1 MASVF
6 TYDPDP
12 PRVSSPW
19 ILAEDAD
26 GSQGSGAAV
35 TQTPFQPQTGL
46 LSEYGVTKLGP
57 EPQTGPI
64 EYKLHLLLR
73 SRRSYVYMSTVD
85 RNSDRLHAPPPGD
98 GSVPYSASPTPAT
111 SNQPRQERLQ
121 RLTTQ
126 LLWRLQQ
133 SSPYHASSSRE
144 VKIPRLPDG
153 RADADVSNPYGT
165 QIPGLEESQG
175 ALYEIGVFDDGTLIG
190 LTKDEL
196 DESIATLRIMA
207 ASLGCGVTVMRMV
220 IVGECEWIELAEPDG
235 NATQTP
241 AQVSKQGKLWVA
253 EALITPNSELQRSK
267 PLIDA
272 ESSGESAN
280 GTPLQSSVSATVP
293 GRTKSTTPQLRVTL
307 TGPIASGKSSL
318 LGTLSTGTLDNG
330 RGKSRLSLLKHR
342 HEMASGMTSSIA
354 QELIGYKDKLI
365 FNFSHRNIESWLD
378 IHDYSSHGRLV
389 FMSDSGGHPRY
400 RHTVFRGLMNW
411 APHWMVLCIAA
422 DDAEVTSRAHDVAAP
437 TPDSGDTDLVKAHLD
452 LSLKLDVPLA
462 IVITKLDLASKVS
475 LQKTMT
481 KILGAIRDANRIPK
495 LLQPDQQPRDELSE
509 IPQADW
515 DKARGLVETM
525 TEDGDLLKHVP
536 IVFTSVL
543 KGIGIGLVH
552 ALLASLP
559 LPPTP
564 TPYSST
570 GATSPQPE
578 QPKNLFHIDD
588 TFSLPRSFDDSLT
601 SQEGVI
607 VSGHV
612 RLGSFSV
619 GQTIVVGPFS
629 SGHAADR
636 LSGREYQSS
645 PDDRGSPALQAMLN
659 EHVNTTKGDGAQ
671 ISSAAD
677 EWQKGRIVSI
687 RNLRLPVG
695 TLEAGQVGSIGLVF
709 ESNQNELTPLTD
721 TPQIRRGM
729 VIVTSSTNTP
739 GSEPPIQSCRG
750 FTAMFDEDVAQ
761 FPPPGTVVNVLF
773 ACVRTAARIVDVSV
787 QQCDGAGEMKSGD
800 AAGAVNSE
808 KTSSMKG
815 VMTKVSVE
823 LIHSRKWA
831 ELGSSVIIMGN
842 GSQDG
847 SGLQGFVGKITDVEC

>member
-19 ILAEDAD
+19 ILADDAD
-26 GSQGSGAAV
+26 SPQGSGAAV
-35 TQTPFQPQTGL
+35 TQTGL
-46 LSEYGVTKLGP
+46 LSEYGVTRLEA

-73 SRRSYVYMSTVD
+73 SRRSYVYMSTVHQK
-85 RNSDRLHAPPPGD
+85 RDRLHAQPGD
-98 GSVPYSASPTPAT
+98 GSAMYSASPAS

-133 SSPYHASSSRE
+133 SSPYHATSSRE
-144 VKIPRLPDG
+144 VRIPKLSDG
-153 RADADVSNPYGT
+153 KDDANLDLYGT

-175 ALYEIGVFDDGTLIG
+175 ALYEIGVSDDGTLIG

-207 ASLGCGVTVMRMV
+207 ASLGCGVAVMRMV
-220 IVGECEWIELAEPDG
+220 IVGDCEWIEIAEVDG
-235 NATQTP
+235 DATKNP
-241 AQVSKQGKLWVA
+241 VQVSKQDKLWVA
-253 EALITPNSELQRSK
+253 EALITPNTELQHSK
-267 PLIDA
+267 SLTENGSRDG
-272 ESSGESAN
+272 SNG
-280 GTPLQSSVSATVP
+280 GTPLQSSASNTVP
-293 GRTKSTTPQLRVTL
+293 GHAKSTTPQLRVTL

-330 RGKSRLSLLKHR
+330 RGKSRLGLLKHR

-354 QELIGYKDKLI
+354 QELIGYKEREI
-365 FNFSHRNIESWLD
+365 FSFSHRNIESWVD
-378 IHDYSSHGRLV
+378 IHDYASNGRLV
-389 FMSDSGGHPRY
+389 FMSDSGGNPRY

-422 DDAEVTSRAHDVAAP
+422 DDAEGTPRAHDIASPAI
-437 TPDSGDTDLVKAHLD
+437 DSGDTDLVKAHLN

-481 KILGAIRDANRIPK
+481 KILTAIRDANRIPK
-495 LLQPDQQPRDELSE
+495 LLQPDQQPQDQLAE

-515 DKARGLVETM
+515 AKVKSLVENM
-525 TEDGDLLKHVP
+525 SEHGDLLKHVP

-543 KGIGIGLVH
+543 KGVGVGLVH
-552 ALLASLP
+552 ALLANLP
-559 LPPTP
+559 LPAHG
-564 TPYSST
+564 ST
-570 GATSPQPE
+570 ETTLQPE
-578 QPKNLFHIDD
+578 QPKDLFHIDD
-588 TFSLPRSFDDSLT
+588 TFSLSRSLDDSL
-601 SQEGVI
+601 SNAEGVI

-629 SGHAADR
+629 SGQNR
-636 LSGREYQSS
+636 TSS
-645 PDDRGSPALQAMLN
+645 SEGHSSADDRGSPMLN
-659 EHVNTTKGDGAQ
+659 AVSAEHAKSTRRYGTPPS
-671 ISSAAD
+671 IAAD

-709 ESNQNELTPLTD
+709 EPNQTELTPLTD
-721 TPQIRRGM
+721 TPQIQRGM
-729 VIVTSSTNTP
+729 VIATLPMDTLDGEIP
-739 GSEPPIQSCRG
+739 LQASCG
-750 FTAMFDEDVAQ
+750 FIAVFDDDAAQ
-761 FPPPGTVVNVLF
+761 FPPPGTTVNVLF
-773 ACVRTAARIVDVSV
+773 ACVRTAARILDVSV
-787 QQCDGAGEMKSGD
+787 QRRDGVDAGG
-800 AAGAVNSE
+800 
-808 KTSSMKG
+808 T
-815 VMTKVSVE
+815 MTKVSVE
-823 LIHSRKWA
+823 LVHSRKWA
-831 ELGSSVIIMGN
+831 ELGTSVIIMGN

-847 SGLQGFVGKITDVEC
+847 SGLQGFVGKITEVVC

>member
-19 ILAEDAD
+19 ILADDAD
-26 GSQGSGAAV
+26 TSPASGAAV
-35 TQTPFQPQTGL
+35 TQTGL
-46 LSEYGVTKLGP
+46 LSEYGVTRLDA

-73 SRRSYVYMSTVD
+73 SRRSYVYMSTVGQKRD
-85 RNSDRLHAPPPGD
+85 KLHAQPGD
-98 GSVPYSASPTPAT
+98 GSALYSASPASYSASPTPA
-111 SNQPRQERLQ
+111 SSSQPRQERLQ

-144 VKIPRLPDG
+144 LKMPKLPDG
-153 RADADVSNPYGT
+153 SADADSPDLYGT

-175 ALYEIGVFDDGTLIG
+175 ALYEIGVSDDGHLVG
-190 LTKDEL
+190 LAKDEL
-196 DESIATLRIMA
+196 DESIATLRVMA
-207 ASLGCGVTVMRMV
+207 ASLGCGVTVLRMV
-220 IVGECEWIELAEPDG
+220 IVGDCEWIEIADLNG
-235 NATQTP
+235 NASQGPTQVT
-241 AQVSKQGKLWVA
+241 KRDRLWVA
-253 EALITPNSELQRSK
+253 EALITPSTELLHSK
-267 PLIDA
+267 DA
-272 ESSGESAN
+272 KGYNKSTD
-280 GTPLQSSVSATVP
+280 GTPLDSAASTTVP
-293 GRTKSTTPQLRVTL
+293 GHGKSTTPQLRVTL

-354 QELIGYKDKLI
+354 QELIGYKERLI
-365 FNFSHRNIESWLD
+365 FSFSHRNIESWLD
-378 IHDYSSHGRLV
+378 IHDYANDGRLV

-422 DDAEVTSRAHDVAAP
+422 DDAEMTSRAHDVTTPA
-437 TPDSGDTDLVKAHLD
+437 PDSGETDLVKAHLD

-481 KILGAIRDANRIPK
+481 KILGAIRDADRVPK
-495 LLQPDQQPRDELSE
+495 LLQPDQQPRDQLSE
-509 IPQADW
+509 IPQTDW
-515 DKARGLVETM
+515 DKVQSFVGNISEH
-525 TEDGDLLKHVP
+525 GDMLKHVP

-543 KGIGIGLVH
+543 KGVGIGLVH

-559 LPPTP
+559 LPPAP
-564 TPYSST
+564 TPHGSKD
-570 GATSPQPE
+570 ASPQSE
-578 QPKNLFHIDD
+578 QPRNLFHIDD
-588 TFSLPRSFDDSLT
+588 TFSLPRSFDDSLANLD
-601 SQEGVI
+601 GVI

-612 RLGSFSV
+612 RLGSFYI
-619 GQTIVVGPFS
+619 GQTIIVGPFS
-629 SGHAADR
+629 SSHALDR
-636 LSGREYQSS
+636 GSGTEYQSS
-645 PDDRGSPALQAMLN
+645 PEGRGSPALRA
-659 EHVNTTKGDGAQ
+659 
-671 ISSAAD
+671 ISATHPNGNKIGGSVSPSTDSD
-677 EWQKGRIVSI
+677 EWQKARIVSI

-709 ESNQNELTPLTD
+709 ETDHSDLTALPD

-729 VIVTSSTNTP
+729 VISTPTLGMP
-739 GSEPPIQSCRG
+739 DSEMPLHASRG
-750 FTAMFDEDVAQ
+750 FTAVFEEDGAQ
-761 FPPPGTVVNVLF
+761 FPPSGTLVNVLF
-773 ACVRTAARIVDVSV
+773 ACVRTAARILDVSV
-787 QQCDGAGEMKSGD
+787 QHRREVGETLGPLDADHKAETKKESLGD
-800 AAGAVNSE
+800 TV
-808 KTSSMKG
+808 
-815 VMTKVSVE
+815 TKVTIE
-823 LIHSRKWA
+823 LVHSRKWA

-842 GSQDG
+842 GSHDG
-847 SGLQGFVGKITDVEC
+847 SGLQGFVGKITDVIC

>member
-19 ILAEDAD
+19 IQADDAD
-26 GSQGSGAAV
+26 GSPGSGAAV
-35 TQTPFQPQTGL
+35 TQTGL
-46 LSEYGVTKLGP
+46 LSEYGVTRLEA

-73 SRRSYVYMSTVD
+73 SRRSYVYMSTVRQKRD
-85 RNSDRLHAPPPGD
+85 KLHAQPGD
-98 GSVPYSASPTPAT
+98 IAALYSASPTP
-111 SNQPRQERLQ
+111 SSSSQPRQERLQ

-144 VKIPRLPDG
+144 VRIPKLSDGKEDAESPD
-153 RADADVSNPYGT
+153 AHGT
-165 QIPGLEESQG
+165 QMPGLEESQG
-175 ALYEIGVFDDGTLIG
+175 ALYEIGVADDGTLVG
-190 LTKDEL
+190 LSRDEL
-196 DESIATLRIMA
+196 DESIATLKNMA
-207 ASLGCGVTVMRMV
+207 ASLGCGVTVLRMV
-220 IVGECEWIELAEPDG
+220 IVGDCEWVEIAEADG
-235 NATQTP
+235 NAARKP
-241 AQVSKQGKLWVA
+241 VQVTKQDKLWVA
-253 EALITPNSELQRSK
+253 EALITPNTEVQRSK
-267 PLIDA
+267 SLQDVQ
-272 ESSGESAN
+272 SHGRSN
-280 GTPLQSSVSATVP
+280 GATPVQSSTSTTAPP
-293 GRTKSTTPQLRVTL
+293 GHAKSTTPQLRVTL

-354 QELIGYKDKLI
+354 QELIGYKERLI

-378 IHDYSSHGRLV
+378 IHDYANNGRLV

-422 DDAEVTSRAHDVAAP
+422 DDAEVTHDMASMVM
-437 TPDSGDTDLVKAHLD
+437 DSADTDLVKAHLD

-462 IVITKLDLASKVS
+462 IVITKLDLASKAS

-481 KILGAIRDANRIPK
+481 KILAAIRDAKRIPK
-495 LLQPDQQPRDELSE
+495 LLQPDQQPHDQLAE

-515 DKARGLVETM
+515 DKVQNLVGNIDEK
-525 TEDGDLLKHVP
+525 GGSLKHVP

-543 KGIGIGLVH
+543 KGVGVGLVH

-559 LPPTP
+559 LPGPPTTAETKAP
-564 TPYSST
+564 R
-570 GATSPQPE
+570 E
-578 QPKNLFHIDD
+578 QPGDLFYIDD
-588 TFSLPRSFDDSLT
+588 TFSLPRAFDDSP
-601 SQEGVI
+601 SNADGVI

-612 RLGSFSV
+612 RFGSFSV

-629 SGHAADR
+629 TGH
-636 LSGREYQSS
+636 GRVSASEDQSS
-645 PDDRGSPALQAMLN
+645 PDERASPMLN
-659 EHVNTTKGDGAQ
+659 AVAAEHAS
-671 ISSAAD
+671 ISRSYDTPPVVAAD
-677 EWQKGRIVSI
+677 EWPRGRIVSI

-695 TLEAGQVGSIGLVF
+695 TLEAGQVGSIGIVF
-709 ESNQNELTPLTD
+709 EQIQTELVPLKSE

-729 VIVTSSTNTP
+729 VMATP
-739 GSEPPIQSCRG
+739 PVDALGSEVTLQAARG
-750 FTAMFDEDVAQ
+750 FTAEFEEDAAQ
-761 FPPPGTVVNVLF
+761 FPPLGTTVNVLF
-773 ACVRTAARIVDVSV
+773 GCVRTAARIIDVSTQHRETAAASHV
-787 QQCDGAGEMKSGD
+787 DAEAE
-800 AAGAVNSE
+800 AAGHPSE
-808 KTSSMKG
+808 EK
-815 VMTKVSVE
+815 VTKVSVE
-823 LIHSRKWA
+823 LVHSRKWA
-831 ELGSSVIIMGN
+831 ELETSVIIMGN

-847 SGLQGFVGKITDVEC
+847 SGLQGFVGKITEVVF

>member
-19 ILAEDAD
+19 IQADDAD
-26 GSQGSGAAV
+26 SSPGSGAAV
-35 TQTPFQPQTGL
+35 TQTGL
-46 LSEYGVTKLGP
+46 LSEYGVTRLEA

-73 SRRSYVYMSTVD
+73 SRRSYVYMSTVRQKRD
-85 RNSDRLHAPPPGD
+85 KLHAQPGD
-98 GSVPYSASPTPAT
+98 IAALYSASPTP
-111 SNQPRQERLQ
+111 SSSSQPRQERLQ

-144 VKIPRLPDG
+144 VRIPKLSDGKGDAGSPD
-153 RADADVSNPYGT
+153 AHGT
-165 QIPGLEESQG
+165 QMPGLEESQG
-175 ALYEIGVFDDGTLIG
+175 ALYEIGVADDGTLVG
-190 LTKDEL
+190 LSRDEL
-196 DESIATLRIMA
+196 DESIATLKNMA
-207 ASLGCGVTVMRMV
+207 ASLGCGVTVLRMV
-220 IVGECEWIELAEPDG
+220 IVGDCEWIEIAEPEG
-235 NATQTP
+235 NAARKP
-241 AQVSKQGKLWVA
+241 VQVTKQDKLWVA
-253 EALITPNSELQRSK
+253 EALITPNTEVQRSK
-267 PLIDA
+267 
-272 ESSGESAN
+272 S
-280 GTPLQSSVSATVP
+280 LQDVKSHDGSDGATSLQPSTSTTAPP
-293 GRTKSTTPQLRVTL
+293 GHAKSTTPQLRVTL

-354 QELIGYKDKLI
+354 QELIGYKERLI

-378 IHDYSSHGRLV
+378 IHDYASNGRLV

-422 DDAEVTSRAHDVAAP
+422 DDAEVTHDMASMVM
-437 TPDSGDTDLVKAHLD
+437 DSADTDLVKAHLD

-462 IVITKLDLASKVS
+462 IVITKLDLASKAS

-481 KILGAIRDANRIPK
+481 KILAAIRDAKRVPK
-495 LLQPDQQPRDELSE
+495 LLQPDQQPQEQLAQ

-515 DKARGLVETM
+515 DKVQNWVGMVDQQE
-525 TEDGDLLKHVP
+525 GPLKHVP

-543 KGIGIGLVH
+543 KGVGVGLVH

-559 LPPTP
+559 LPEAPTT
-564 TPYSST
+564 TPQTGST
-570 GATSPQPE
+570 DSKGHPE
-578 QPKNLFHIDD
+578 QPEGLFYIDD
-588 TFSLPRSFDDSLT
+588 TFNLPRSFDDSP
-601 SQEGVI
+601 SSADGVI

-612 RLGSFSV
+612 RFGSFSV

-629 SGHAADR
+629 TGH
-636 LSGREYQSS
+636 GRVSASEDQSS
-645 PDDRGSPALQAMLN
+645 PDERGSPMLN
-659 EHVNTTKGDGAQ
+659 AVATGHAG
-671 ISSAAD
+671 ISRSYDTPPVIAAD
-677 EWQKGRIVSI
+677 EWPRGRIVSI

-695 TLEAGQVGSIGLVF
+695 TLEAGQVGSIGVVF
-709 ESNQNELTPLTD
+709 EQVQTELMPLKTE

-729 VIVTSSTNTP
+729 VMATP
-739 GSEPPIQSCRG
+739 PVDALGSEVTLQAARG
-750 FTAMFDEDVAQ
+750 FTAEFDEDAAE
-761 FPPPGTVVNVLF
+761 FPPLGSTVNVLF
-773 ACVRTAARIVDVSV
+773 GCVRTAARIIDASTQRRETATASDVD
-787 QQCDGAGEMKSGD
+787 E
-800 AAGAVNSE
+800 AAVAAEHRSE
-808 KTSSMKG
+808 ER
-815 VMTKVSVE
+815 VTKVTVE

-831 ELGSSVIIMGN
+831 ELGTSVIIMGN

-847 SGLQGFVGKITDVEC
+847 SGLQGFVGKITHVVS

>member
-12 PRVSSPW
+12 PRVASPW
-19 ILAEDAD
+19 ILADDAD
-26 GSQGSGAAV
+26 SPQGSGESV
-35 TQTPFQPQTGL
+35 TQTGL
-46 LSEYGVTKLGP
+46 LSEYGVTRLEA

-73 SRRSYVYMSTVD
+73 SRRSYVYMSTVHPK
-85 RNSDRLHAPPPGD
+85 RDRLHAQPGD
-98 GSVPYSASPTPAT
+98 GTAMYSASPAS

-133 SSPYHASSSRE
+133 SSPYHATSSRE
-144 VKIPRLPDG
+144 LKLPKLSDAKG
-153 RADADVSNPYGT
+153 DADMLDLYGT

-175 ALYEIGVFDDGTLIG
+175 ALYEIGVSDDGTLIG

-207 ASLGCGVTVMRMV
+207 ASLGCGIAVLRMV
-220 IVGECEWIELAEPDG
+220 IVGDCEWIEIAELDG
-235 NATQTP
+235 DATKNP
-241 AQVSKQGKLWVA
+241 VQVSKQDKLWVA
-253 EALITPNSELQRSK
+253 EALITPNTELQHLKS
-267 PLIDA
+267 LNDGSHNG
-272 ESSGESAN
+272 SSG
-280 GTPLQSSVSATVP
+280 GTPLQSSAPNTIP
-293 GRTKSTTPQLRVTL
+293 GPGKSTTPQVRVTL

-354 QELIGYKDKLI
+354 QELIGYKERFI
-365 FNFSHRNIESWLD
+365 FSFSHRNIESWVD
-378 IHDYSSHGRLV
+378 IHDYSSNGRLV

-422 DDAEVTSRAHDVAAP
+422 DDAEVTPRAHDMVSPAL
-437 TPDSGDTDLVKAHLD
+437 DSGDTDLVKAHLD

-481 KILGAIRDANRIPK
+481 KILAAIRDANRIPK
-495 LLQPDQQPRDELSE
+495 LLQPDQQSQDQLAE

-515 DKARGLVETM
+515 DKVNSLVETM
-525 TEDGDLLKHVP
+525 SEHGDLSKHVP

-543 KGIGIGLVH
+543 KGVGVGLVH

-559 LPPTP
+559 LPAHAHGSEET
-564 TPYSST
+564 TLH
-570 GATSPQPE
+570 PE
-578 QPKNLFHIDD
+578 QPKDLFHIDD
-588 TFSLPRSFDDSLT
+588 TFSLPRSLDDPLS
-601 SQEGVI
+601 SVEGVI

-619 GQTIVVGPFS
+619 GQTIVIGPFS
-629 SGHAADR
+629 SGHNR
-636 LSGREYQSS
+636 SSGFEGHSS
-645 PDDRGSPALQAMLN
+645 SDDRGSPMLHAVSG
-659 EHVNTTKGDGAQ
+659 EHVKSPRTYGTPPSITG
-671 ISSAAD
+671 D

-709 ESNQNELTPLTD
+709 EASQTDLTHLTD
-721 TPQIRRGM
+721 TPQIQRGM
-729 VIVTSSTNTP
+729 VMATP
-739 GSEPPIQSCRG
+739 LDSDVPLQASRG
-750 FTAMFDEDVAQ
+750 FTAVFEEDAAQ
-761 FPPPGTVVNVLF
+761 FPPAGTTVNVLF
-773 ACVRTAARIVDVSV
+773 ACVRTAARILDVSV
-787 QQCDGAGEMKSGD
+787 QRRDRASEARDD
-800 AAGAVNSE
+800 ADEAEAAEHSV
-808 KTSSMKG
+808 TR
-815 VMTKVSVE
+815 VSVE
-823 LIHSRKWA
+823 LLHSRKWA
-831 ELGSSVIIMGN
+831 ELGTSVIIMGN

-847 SGLQGFVGKITDVEC
+847 SGLNGFVGKITDVVS

>member
-19 ILAEDAD
+19 VLADDAD
-26 GSQGSGAAV
+26 SPQGSGAAV
-35 TQTPFQPQTGL
+35 TQTGL
-46 LSEYGVTKLGP
+46 LSEYGVTRLEA

-73 SRRSYVYMSTVD
+73 SRRSYVYMSTVHQK
-85 RNSDRLHAPPPGD
+85 RDRLHAQPGD
-98 GSVPYSASPTPAT
+98 GSAMYSASPAS

-133 SSPYHASSSRE
+133 SSPYHATSSRE
-144 VKIPRLPDG
+144 VKIPRLSDG
-153 RADADVSNPYGT
+153 KDGANLDLYGT

-175 ALYEIGVFDDGTLIG
+175 ALYEIGVSDDGTLIG

-196 DESIATLRIMA
+196 DESIATLRVMA
-207 ASLGCGVTVMRMV
+207 ASLGCGITVLRMV
-220 IVGECEWIELAEPDG
+220 IVGDCEWIEIAEVDG
-235 NATQTP
+235 DATKNP
-241 AQVSKQGKLWVA
+241 VQVSKQDNLWVA
-253 EALITPNSELQRSK
+253 EALITPNTELQHSK
-267 PLIDA
+267 SFKDGGSY
-272 ESSGESAN
+272 EGSHG
-280 GTPLQSSVSATVP
+280 GTPLQSSASNTVP
-293 GRTKSTTPQLRVTL
+293 GHAMSTTPQLRVTL

-354 QELIGYKDKLI
+354 QELIGYEGRHI
-365 FNFSHRNIESWLD
+365 FSFSHRNIESWVD
-378 IHDYSSHGRLV
+378 IHDYSSNGRLV

-422 DDAEVTSRAHDVAAP
+422 DDAEVTPRAHDMASSAI
-437 TPDSGDTDLVKAHLD
+437 DSGDTDLVKAHLD

-462 IVITKLDLASKVS
+462 IVITKLDLASKVA

-481 KILGAIRDANRIPK
+481 KILAAIRDANRIPK
-495 LLQPDQQPRDELSE
+495 LLQPDQQPQDQLAE

-515 DKARGLVETM
+515 DKVQNLIKNMSENG
-525 TEDGDLLKHVP
+525 GLLKHVP

-543 KGIGIGLVH
+543 KGVGVGLVH

-559 LPPTP
+559 LPAHDSTETTLQPGQPTD
-564 TPYSST
+564 
-570 GATSPQPE
+570 
-578 QPKNLFHIDD
+578 LFHIDD
-588 TFSLPRSFDDSLT
+588 TFSLSRSLDDSP
-601 SQEGVI
+601 SAEGVI

-629 SGHAADR
+629 SGQNR
-636 LSGREYQSS
+636 TSS
-645 PDDRGSPALQAMLN
+645 SEGHSSADDRASPMLN
-659 EHVNTTKGDGAQ
+659 AALTEHVKSARTDITPPS
-671 ISSAAD
+671 IAAD

-709 ESNQNELTPLTD
+709 EPSQTELAPLTD
-721 TPQIRRGM
+721 TPQIQRGM
-729 VIVTSSTNTP
+729 VMATLPVDTL
-739 GSEPPIQSCRG
+739 GSEMPMQASRG
-750 FTAMFDEDVAQ
+750 FTAVFDEGVAQ
-761 FPPPGTVVNVLF
+761 FPPLGTTVNVLF
-773 ACVRTAARIVDVSV
+773 ACVRTAARIVAISV
-787 QQCDGAGEMKSGD
+787 QHRDGANEAGD
-800 AAGAVNSE
+800 DAGG
-808 KTSSMKG
+808 T
-815 VMTKVSVE
+815 MTKVSVE
-823 LIHSRKWA
+823 FVHSRKWA
-831 ELGSSVIIMGN
+831 ELGTSVIIMGN
-842 GSQDG
+842 SSQDG
-847 SGLQGFVGKITDVEC
+847 SGLQGFVGKITELVC

>member
-6 TYDPDP
+6 TFDPDP

-19 ILAEDAD
+19 ILADD
-26 GSQGSGAAV
+26 AAV
-35 TQTPFQPQTGL
+35 AQTGL
-46 LSEYGVTKLGP
+46 LSEYGVTRLEA

-73 SRRSYVYMSTVD
+73 SRRSYLYMSTVD
-85 RNSDRLHAPPPGD
+85 QKRDRLHAQPGD
-98 GSVPYSASPTPAT
+98 GSAQYSASPTPAT

-144 VKIPRLPDG
+144 LRIPKLSDG
-153 RADADVSNPYGT
+153 GTDADSPDLHGT
-165 QIPGLEESQG
+165 QNPGLEESQG
-175 ALYEIGVFDDGTLIG
+175 ALYEIGVSDDGSLVG

-196 DESIATLRIMA
+196 DESIATLRAMA

-220 IVGECEWIELAEPDG
+220 IVGDCEWVDIVEVDDNGARKP
-235 NATQTP
+235 T
-241 AQVSKQGKLWVA
+241 QVSKHDKLWVA
-253 EALITPNSELQRSK
+253 EALITPNSELHHSK
-267 PLIDA
+267 SLKDVK
-272 ESSGESAN
+272 SHGESVN
-280 GTPLQSSVSATVP
+280 GTSLQPSASATVP
-293 GRTKSTTPQLRVTL
+293 GHGKSTTPQLRITL

-354 QELIGYKDKLI
+354 QELIGYKEKLI
-365 FNFSHRNIESWLD
+365 FSFFHRNIESWLD
-378 IHDYSSHGRLV
+378 IHDYSNNGRLV

-411 APHWMVLCIAA
+411 APHWMILCIAA
-422 DDAEVTSRAHDVAAP
+422 DDAEMASRAHDMTVPAL
-437 TPDSGDTDLVKAHLD
+437 DSGDTDLVKAHLD

-462 IVITKLDLASKVS
+462 IVITKLDLASKLS

-481 KILGAIRDANRIPK
+481 KILAAIRDANRIPK

-515 DKARGLVETM
+515 DKVKGLVETM
-525 TEDGDLLKHVP
+525 SEHGDLLKHVP

-543 KGIGIGLVH
+543 KGVGIGLVH

-559 LPPTP
+559 LPPSPSPSPSP
-564 TPYSST
+564 TPYGSAEVT
-570 GATSPQPE
+570 RQPE

-601 SQEGVI
+601 GLEGVI
-607 VSGHV
+607 VSGHA
-612 RLGSFSV
+612 RFGSFSV

-629 SGHAADR
+629 SGHAFDHV
-636 LSGREYQSS
+636 SGPEYQSS
-645 PDDRGSPALQAMLN
+645 PEDRGSPALRAIPSGHANMAKLN
-659 EHVNTTKGDGAQ
+659 STPLSTT
-671 ISSAAD
+671 AD

-709 ESNQNELTPLTD
+709 EPDQIELLHLTD
-721 TPQIRRGM
+721 APQIRRGM
-729 VIVTSSTNTP
+729 IITTSSMNTLD
-739 GSEPPIQSCRG
+739 SDMCLQASRG
-750 FTAMFDEDVAQ
+750 FTAVFEEGVAQ
-761 FPPPGTVVNVLF
+761 FPPSGTLVNVLF
-773 ACVRTAARIVDVSV
+773 ACVRTAARILDVSV
-787 QQCDGAGEMKSGD
+787 QYRDEASETRDDANGTCDPDKKA
-800 AAGAVNSE
+800 
-808 KTSSMKG
+808 
-815 VMTKVSVE
+815 KVSVE
-823 LIHSRKWA
+823 FIHSRKWA

-847 SGLQGFVGKITDVEC
+847 SGLQGFVGKITGVVC

>member
-19 ILAEDAD
+19 ILADDAD
-26 GSQGSGAAV
+26 SPQGSGAAV
-35 TQTPFQPQTGL
+35 TQTGL
-46 LSEYGVTKLGP
+46 LSEYGVTRLEA

-73 SRRSYVYMSTVD
+73 SRRSYVYMSTVHPK
-85 RNSDRLHAPPPGD
+85 RDRLHAQPGD
-98 GSVPYSASPTPAT
+98 GSAMYSASPAS

-133 SSPYHASSSRE
+133 SSPYHATSSRE
-144 VKIPRLPDG
+144 VRIPKLSDG
-153 RADADVSNPYGT
+153 KDDANLDLYGT

-175 ALYEIGVFDDGTLIG
+175 ALYEIGVSDDGTLIG

-207 ASLGCGVTVMRMV
+207 ASLGCGITVLRMNPVQVT
-220 IVGECEWIELAEPDG
+220 
-235 NATQTP
+235 
-241 AQVSKQGKLWVA
+241 KQDKLWVA
-253 EALITPNSELQRSK
+253 EALITPNTELQHSK
-267 PLIDA
+267 SFT
-272 ESSGESAN
+272 ESGSYKASHG
-280 GTPLQSSVSATVP
+280 GTPLQSSAPNTVP
-293 GRTKSTTPQLRVTL
+293 GHAKSTTPQLRVTL

-354 QELIGYKDKLI
+354 QELIGYEGRHI
-365 FNFSHRNIESWLD
+365 YSFSHRNIESWVD
-378 IHDYSSHGRLV
+378 IHDYSSNGRLV

-422 DDAEVTSRAHDVAAP
+422 DDAEVTPRAHDTASSAI
-437 TPDSGDTDLVKAHLD
+437 DSGDTDLVKAHLD

-462 IVITKLDLASKVS
+462 IVITKLDLASK
-475 LQKTMT
+475 
-481 KILGAIRDANRIPK
+481 
-495 LLQPDQQPRDELSE
+495 PDQQPQDQLAE

-515 DKARGLVETM
+515 D
-525 TEDGDLLKHVP
+525 KHVP

-543 KGIGIGLVH
+543 KGVGVGLVH

-559 LPPTP
+559 LPAHDSTETTLQPGQPTD
-564 TPYSST
+564 
-570 GATSPQPE
+570 
-578 QPKNLFHIDD
+578 LFHIDD
-588 TFSLPRSFDDSLT
+588 TFSLSRSPDDSL
-601 SQEGVI
+601 SAEGVI

-619 GQTIVVGPFS
+619 GQTIVVGPFWSGQNRTS
-629 SGHAADR
+629 SSESH
-636 LSGREYQSS
+636 SS
-645 PDDRGSPALQAMLN
+645 ADDRGSPMLN
-659 EHVNTTKGDGAQ
+659 AALAEHVKSARTDGTPPS
-671 ISSAAD
+671 IAAD

-709 ESNQNELTPLTD
+709 EPSQTELTPLTD
-721 TPQIRRGM
+721 TPQIQRGM
-729 VIVTSSTNTP
+729 VMATLPIDVLGN
-739 GSEPPIQSCRG
+739 EIPIQASRG
-750 FTAMFDEDVAQ
+750 FTATFDEGAAQ
-761 FPPPGTVVNVLF
+761 FPPPGTTVNVLF
-773 ACVRTAARIVDVSV
+773 ACVRTAARILDVSV
-787 QQCDGAGEMKSGD
+787 QHRAGS
-800 AAGAVNSE
+800 SE
-808 KTSSMKG
+808 DIDDIGGT
-815 VMTKVSVE
+815 VTKVSVE
-823 LIHSRKWA
+823 FVHSRKWA
-831 ELGSSVIIMGN
+831 ELGTSVIIMGN
-842 GSQDG
+842 SSQDG
-847 SGLQGFVGKITDVEC
+847 SGLQGFVGKITELVC

>member
-19 ILAEDAD
+19 ILADDAD
-26 GSQGSGAAV
+26 SPQGSGAAV
-35 TQTPFQPQTGL
+35 TQTGL
-46 LSEYGVTKLGP
+46 LSEYGVTRLEA

-73 SRRSYVYMSTVD
+73 SRRSYVYMSTVHQK
-85 RNSDRLHAPPPGD
+85 RDRLHALPGD
-98 GSVPYSASPTPAT
+98 ASAMYSASPAS

-133 SSPYHASSSRE
+133 SSPYHATSSRE
-144 VKIPRLPDG
+144 VRIPKLSDG
-153 RADADVSNPYGT
+153 KGDADLDLYGT

-175 ALYEIGVFDDGTLIG
+175 ALYEIGVSDDGTLIG

-207 ASLGCGVTVMRMV
+207 ASLGCGITVMRMV
-220 IVGECEWIELAEPDG
+220 IVGDCEWIEIAEVDG
-235 NATQTP
+235 ETTKNP
-241 AQVSKQGKLWVA
+241 IQVSKQDKLWVA
-253 EALITPNSELQRSK
+253 EALITPNTELHPSK
-267 PLIDA
+267 SLKDNGSRDGSNGGVSLHA
-272 ESSGESAN
+272 SASHNTASGH
-280 GTPLQSSVSATVP
+280 G
-293 GRTKSTTPQLRVTL
+293 KSTTPQLRITL

-354 QELIGYKDKLI
+354 QELIGYKERQI
-365 FNFSHRNIESWLD
+365 FSFSHRNIESWVD
-378 IHDYSSHGRLV
+378 IHDYSSNGRLV

-422 DDAEVTSRAHDVAAP
+422 DDAEVNPLVHESTSP
-437 TPDSGDTDLVKAHLD
+437 TLDSGDTDLVKAHLD

-462 IVITKLDLASKVS
+462 IVITKLDLASKIS

-481 KILGAIRDANRIPK
+481 KILAAIRDAKRTPK
-495 LLQPDQQPRDELSE
+495 LLQPDQQAQEELAE

-515 DKARGLVETM
+515 NKVKSLVEHM
-525 TEDGDLLKHVP
+525 SEHGDLLKHVP

-543 KGIGIGLVH
+543 KGTGVGLVH

-559 LPPTP
+559 LPTHASID
-564 TPYSST
+564 TT
-570 GATSPQPE
+570 LQAE
-578 QPKNLFHIDD
+578 QPKDLFHIDD
-588 TFSLPRSFDDSLT
+588 TFSLSRSLDDSL
-601 SQEGVI
+601 SNAEGVI

-619 GQTIVVGPFS
+619 GQTVVVGPFS
-629 SGHAADR
+629 SGQNRA
-636 LSGREYQSS
+636 SS
-645 PDDRGSPALQAMLN
+645 SEGHSSADDRGSPMLN
-659 EHVNTTKGDGAQ
+659 AASVEHVKSTRTYGTPPS
-671 ISSAAD
+671 IAAD

-695 TLEAGQVGSIGLVF
+695 TMEAGQVGSIGLVF
-709 ESNQNELTPLTD
+709 EPSQTDLTPLTD
-721 TPQIRRGM
+721 TPQIQRGM
-729 VIVTSSTNTP
+729 VMATLPTDALGGEISLRAS
-739 GSEPPIQSCRG
+739 RG
-750 FTAMFDEDVAQ
+750 FTAVFDEDVSQ
-761 FPPPGTVVNVLF
+761 FPPPGTTVNVLF
-773 ACVRTAARIVDVSV
+773 ACVRTAARILDISV
-787 QQCDGAGEMKSGD
+787 RRRNAESD
-800 AAGAVNSE
+800 ARDDATGTV
-808 KTSSMKG
+808 
-815 VMTKVSVE
+815 TKVSVE
-823 LIHSRKWA
+823 LVHSRKWA
-831 ELGSSVIIMGN
+831 ELGTSVIIMAN

-847 SGLQGFVGKITDVEC
+847 SGLQGFVGKITDVVS